1 MSQRLAFELMGD
13 LSADLTGVERPP
25 SSHSGSVMNSSADL
39 IARARNGDQEAFRLI
54 FDRYA
59 RPVLSFIYDLV
70 GQRDLAEELAQETFV
85 RAFKNLKQI
94 RDDTKLSS
102 WLFGISRNVALE
114 AVRSRQKDY
123 RNHDAAACLE
133 IIEATQLNPDQ
144 DLLQK
149 ELNGAMNRALHSM
162 NDEWRTIFVL
172 KVLHQRSYQEIVE
185 ITGFSLAKVKTDLH
199 RARLEM
205 RRRMGPLL

>member
-1 MSQRLAFELMGD
+1 
-13 LSADLTGVERPP
+13 
-25 SSHSGSVMNSSADL
+25 MNSSADL

-114 AVRSRQKDY
+114 AIRSRQRDH
-123 RNHDAAACLE
+123 RNHDGEASLE
-133 IIEATQLNPDQ
+133 IVEDTQSNPDQ

-149 ELNGAMNRALHSM
+149 ELNGAMHQALHSM

-172 KVLHQRSYQEIVE
+172 KVLHQRSYQEIAE

-205 RRRMGPLL
+205 RRRMGRLL

>member
-1 MSQRLAFELMGD
+1 MLQRLAFDLMGD

-25 SSHSGSVMNSSADL
+25 NSHSGSVMNSSADL

-85 RAFKNLKQI
+85 RAFKNLKHI

-114 AVRSRQKDY
+114 AVRSRQRDH
-123 RNHDAAACLE
+123 RNHNANAFLE
-133 IIEATQLNPDQ
+133 IIEDTQPNPHQ
-144 DLLQK
+144 GLLQK
-149 ELNGAMNRALHSM
+149 ELNGAMNKALHSM
-162 NDEWRTIFVL
+162 NEEWRTIFVL
-172 KVLHQRSYQEIVE
+172 KVLHQRSYQEIAE